1 MPRELRVAMDTAG
14 KAASP
19 RPDQGNTTMAT
30 AGRAHCAAGF
40 LDSTMTP
47 SRAPSRSA
55 LRPPAALVRKLIAL
69 SALSCA
75 MALAGCASKSP
86 APELQAS
93 HLQIAADRQPS
104 FRIRRPSRALLRP
117 QPAPDCE
124 FRETSDL
131 KPVDPDQWARLKLAY
146 ERQCYRHA
154 EQVAR
159 ERLRRLQAA
168 QMCTIEPVRHS
179 LPAGR

>member
-1 MPRELRVAMDTAG
+1 MDTAG

-168 QMCTIEPVRHS
+168 QMCTVEPVRHS